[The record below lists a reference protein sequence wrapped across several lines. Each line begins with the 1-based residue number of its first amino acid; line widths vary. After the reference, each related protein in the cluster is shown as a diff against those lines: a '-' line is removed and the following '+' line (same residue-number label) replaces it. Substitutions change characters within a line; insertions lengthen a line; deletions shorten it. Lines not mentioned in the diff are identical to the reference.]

1 VSQGSTS
8 EEKTLPASNRK
19 LLKLREKGTV
29 ANAPDA
35 IGAITLAVSLALVVL
50 FGVGFIRGWSDLL
63 TLAGQQINSP
73 IETVLSTVASGSA
86 ITFMVPVALLL
97 AITAGVAA
105 ITSSL
110 VSGGATFSFE
120 PMKLDFS
127 RLNPAQG
134 LMNMFAMARWV
145 ALGRGLIVI
154 LLMLAGAIG
163 FGLFGIGPL
172 VWAGYCGAGCTGPVS
187 LIVLGGYVL
196 YAVAILLFLAVF
208 DIPLQHWLF
217 RHQQR
222 MTKTEVKQERKDQQ
236 GSPEV
241 QQARRKLRQEAS
253 QAQRADTK
261 KATFVLYGDG
271 IAVGIRYVTGETNAP
286 VIMGKLTG
294 EAAETLIRDAK
305 RFGMPIA
312 YDHLLAEQSIRI
324 GATGF
329 PVPESMFRPIALVM
343 FQAGAFR

>member
-1 VSQGSTS
+1 MSQGSTS

-35 IGAITLAVSLALVVL
+35 VGAITLAVSLLLVVL
-50 FGVGFIRGWSDLL
+50 FGVAFIRGWSDLL
-63 TLAGQQINSP
+63 TLAGQQMNSP
-73 IETVLSTVASGSA
+73 IETVLSSVASGAA
-86 ITFMVPVALLL
+86 ITFLIPVAILL
-97 AITAGVAA
+97 AITAGIAA

-110 VSGGATFSFE
+110 VSGGPTFSFE
-120 PMKLDFS
+120 PMRLDFS

-145 ALGRGLIVI
+145 ALGRGLMVI
-154 LLMLAGAIG
+154 LLMLGGAVG
-163 FGLFGIGPL
+163 FGLFGVGPL
-172 VWAGYCGAGCTGPVS
+172 VMSGYCGTGCAGPVS
-187 LIVLGGYVL
+187 IIVLGGYVL
-196 YAVAILLFLAVF
+196 YAVAVLLALAVL
-208 DIPLQHWLF
+208 DVPLQHWLF

-241 QQARRKLRQEAS
+241 QKAIRKLRQEAS
-253 QAQRADTK
+253 QGQRADTK

-286 VIMGKLTG
+286 IIMGKLTG
-294 EAAETLIRDAK
+294 EAADNLVRDAK
-305 RFGMPIA
+305 RRGMPVA
-312 YDHLLAEQSIRI
+312 YDQKLAEQTLRI
-324 GATGF
+324 GATGYS
-329 PVPESMFRPIALVM
+329 VPESMFRPIALVM
-343 FQAGAFR
+343 FQAGAFK